1 MNTKT
6 ETRKIPAPLY
16 AAAGAGDLAYEQLR
30 KLPERVA
37 ELRERVNEIRPVVT
51 DVVSERSLRSDIDRL
66 RAIARRNAETFVTG
80 VEAAQERATEVYLR
94 LVARGER
101 LVADARTAEAKA
113 QLKTARAE
121 IKDAATTELVT
132 DGKVEQERLPS
143 VATKPTKRTRP
154 AGQK

>member
-37 ELRERVNEIRPVVT
+37 ELRERVNEFRPAVSEA
-51 DVVSERSLRSDIDRL
+51 VSERSLRSDIERL
-66 RAIARRNAETFVTG
+66 RVIARRNAETFVTG
-80 VEAAQERATEVYLR
+80 VEAAQERATEVYAR

-121 IKDAATTELVT
+121 VRDAATTELAVE
-132 DGKVEQERLPS
+132 GKVDQEKLPS
-143 VATKPTKRTRP
+143 VPTKPIKRTRP

>member
-1 MNTKT
+1 MNTTT

-37 ELRERVNEIRPVVT
+37 ELRERVNDIRPAVSEA
-51 DVVSERSLRSDIDRL
+51 VSERALRSDLERL
-66 RAIARRNAETFVTG
+66 RVLARRNAATFITG
-80 VEAAQERATEVYLR
+80 VEAAQERAVQAYAR

-101 LVADARTAEAKA
+101 LVAEARTTEAKA

-121 IKDAATTELVT
+121 VKEAATTELAA
-132 DGKVEQERLPS
+132 DGKVDQQKLPS
-143 VATKPTKRTRP
+143 VPAKPAKRTRP
-154 AGQK
+154 ATQK